1 MNTDILRISEL
12 KLMSMAE
19 FNSDDHC
26 IYYCGQES
34 HRRNEVA
41 LTVNKRIK
49 MQYLGIILITT
60 ESTPFI
66 SKANHST
73 SQHVYVP
80 TTNTEEDEDDWLKNS
95 F

>member
-1 MNTDILRISEL
+1 
-12 KLMSMAE
+12 MAE

-41 LTVNKRIK
+41 LIVNKRIK

-66 SKANHST
+66 SKAHNST

-80 TTNTEEDEDDWLKNS
+80 TTNTEGEDDWFKNS